1 MAMEAMY
8 ASKLTC
14 IPRIVLTQADT
25 CTACNVAI
33 GQAETLNLYLLISK
47 YDVQAAAQCADGTD
61 CCMLADR
68 GCRTQLSVAAQ
79 ISAAKII
86 TWSAQHRISKPE
98 MLEV

>member
-1 MAMEAMY
+1 MY

-86 TWSAQHRISKPE
+86 TWNAQHRISKPE